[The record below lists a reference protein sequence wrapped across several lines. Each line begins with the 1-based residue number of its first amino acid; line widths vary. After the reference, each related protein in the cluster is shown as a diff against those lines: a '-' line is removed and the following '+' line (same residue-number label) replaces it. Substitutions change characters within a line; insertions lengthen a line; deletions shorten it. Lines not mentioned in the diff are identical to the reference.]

1 MGTLNTYQAPFL
13 DSNWII
19 ITANTVSVNHLPWEF
34 ASRICRGFLP
44 REFAA
49 GICRGFLPREFAAGN
64 ALYALTLTN
73 GRTYWECARRR
84 SGNGY
89 NVKITLDAVDRFV
102 VETHQCTHAADPEGN
117 DLLKE
122 IAGIKRSAK
131 DTAGKA

>member
-1 MGTLNTYQAPFL
+1 M
-13 DSNWII
+13 
-19 ITANTVSVNHLPWEF
+19 PWEF
-34 ASRICRGFLP
+34 TSRICRESLP

>member
-1 MGTLNTYQAPFL
+1 MGTLNAYEAPFL

-19 ITANTVSVNHLPWEF
+19 ITTNTVSVNHLPWEF
-34 ASRICRGFLP
+34 AARICRGS
-44 REFAA
+44 
-49 GICRGFLPREFAAGN
+49 LPREFAAGN

-73 GRTYWECARRR
+73 GGTYWECARRR